1 MAQKTDKSFEVQHG
15 KKPNQKLKPYLVQQY
30 LLKNTDEDHAAK
42 TKDIITHLKA
52 YGITADRHSIA
63 RDVDAL
69 NELFT
74 MAFQRM
80 SKLEYFFETFLDEVD
95 KYKKEFRLVFQVTSS
110 PIYGERM
117 RNKAEEFKF
126 MYEKYISMLSEMLGC
141 DIEVMTSFVYMI
153 MALLVDYVMWEDLP
167 TSKMQLESLYK
178 LMKSSC
184 KKQKFNS

>member
-1 MAQKTDKSFEVQHG
+1 MKKKGGKDVEKAFLEPSFE
-15 KKPNQKLKPYLVQQY
+15 YLVENG
-30 LLKNTDEDHAAK
+30 LENTSIRDLCKAMGVSSGSVYYWFES
-42 TKDIITHLKA
+42 KDDVYISTVK
-52 YGITADRHSIA
+52 YGLSKI
-63 RDVDAL
+63 V